1 MLRILAVLAAAFLV
15 TAPAL
20 ATEQTDAMAAAKQFV
35 DGFNKGDIKSAV
47 AACADQTSI
56 IDDFAPHHWNG
67 PGACAKW
74 ADDFGAFAKANGVTD
89 GVVTLGKARHVDV
102 TGDRAYIV
110 SPAIFAYKLKGKPVK
125 EGGATF
131 TFALQKGATGWR
143 IVGWTWAK
151 G

>member
-1 MLRILAVLAAAFLV
+1 MSNASGSKAINDLAQREPPDPPPLDPLRQPPVDRDCDVVL
-15 TAPAL
+15 T
-20 ATEQTDAMAAAKQFV
+20 
-35 DGFNKGDIKSAV
+35 G
-47 AACADQTSI
+47 
-56 IDDFAPHHWNG
+56 
-67 PGACAKW
+67 
-74 ADDFGAFAKANGVTD
+74 GVTD